1 MKYAGGIFQP
11 NSKNYHKSKIIMSE
25 EKQQEATTDV
35 KSDAVETKE
44 TTAAA
49 PEADA
54 KDKAASDAPAATP
67 GDRGPRNRRGGGN
80 DRRRGGDR
88 RGGRR
93 NRRGGRQE
101 RVRPEFDQKIVSI
114 RRVTRVMAG
123 GRRFSFSVSMVI
135 GDKKGKV
142 GVGVGKAGDTQLA
155 IEKAVRDAKKH
166 MIVVPMDKDGRIPHD
181 VHTKFASSEVM
192 IMPAP
197 GRGLVA
203 GSSVRTVLELAGV
216 KDVTAKIFSR
226 SKNKLNNARAAVEAL
241 KQLKNG

>member
-1 MKYAGGIFQP
+1 
-11 NSKNYHKSKIIMSE
+11 MSE
-25 EKQQEATTDV
+25 TKQQEATTDV
-35 KSDAVETKE
+35 KSDAVVE
-44 TTAAA
+44 TTTEAVPTTA
-49 PEADA
+49 PAT
-54 KDKAASDAPAATP
+54 DAPAATP
-67 GDRGPRNRRGGGN
+67 RDRGPRGRRGGSN
-80 DRRRGGDR
+80 DR
-88 RGGRR
+88 RGGAGGGNRR
-93 NRRGGRQE
+93 PRRGGRPE

-142 GVGVGKAGDTQLA
+142 GVGIGKAGDTQLA
-155 IEKAVRDAKKH
+155 IEKAVRDAKKK

-181 VHTKFASSEVM
+181 VHVKYASSEVM

-216 KDVTAKIFSR
+216 KDVTAKLFSR

-241 KQLKNG
+241 KQLKKG

>member
-1 MKYAGGIFQP
+1 
-11 NSKNYHKSKIIMSE
+11 MSE
-25 EKQQEATTDV
+25 EKQPEATTGT
-35 KSDAVETKE
+35 KPETALEPASAAKPKYNDD
-44 TTAAA
+44 AAA
-49 PEADA
+49 R
-54 KDKAASDAPAATP
+54 KAPDAPAAKT
-67 GDRGPRNRRGGGN
+67 DE
-80 DRRRGGDR
+80 R

-93 NRRGGRQE
+93 QQGGQRRNNTRRPRRGGPRE

-135 GDKKGKV
+135 GDKKGRV

-155 IEKAVRDAKKH
+155 IEKAVRDAKKN
-166 MIVVPMDKDGRIPHD
+166 MITIPMTKEGHIPHD
-181 VHTKFASSEVM
+181 VHTKYAASEVM

-203 GSSVRTVLELAGV
+203 GSSVRTVLELGGV

-241 KQLKNG
+241 KQLKKG

>member
-1 MKYAGGIFQP
+1 
-11 NSKNYHKSKIIMSE
+11 MSE
-25 EKQQEATTDV
+25 TKQQEATTDV
-35 KSDAVETKE
+35 AVAT
-44 TTAAA
+44 
-49 PEADA
+49 
-54 KDKAASDAPAATP
+54 KDKAAPQTPVKEAATDAPAGGADSTA
-67 GDRGPRNRRGGGN
+67 PRRRRSGSNDRRGGG
-80 DRRRGGDR
+80 
-88 RGGRR
+88 GRR
-93 NRRGGRQE
+93 QRRGGRQE

-142 GVGVGKAGDTQLA
+142 GVGIGKAGDTQLA
-155 IEKAVRDAKKH
+155 IEKAVRNAKKH
-166 MIVVPMDKDGRIPHD
+166 MIQVPMTKEGHIPHD
-181 VHTKFASSEVM
+181 VHTKYASSEVM

-241 KQLKNG
+241 KQLKKA